1 MENILKIIL
10 NDMKGL
16 VRNKLAFVL
25 ALAVCVLPSL
35 YAWFNIYSNWD
46 PYGNTANVS
55 IAVASM
61 DEGYTDE
68 DGVYQNMG
76 DSVIDGLK
84 ENHNINWVFLDSDTE
99 AMEGVEA
106 GEYYA
111 AIVMGTDFSR
121 SMYNFAE
128 NGFEHPSV
136 TYYENQK
143 KNAIAAKITDSA
155 RGTVQNNI
163 NEEFIG
169 VVMDTM
175 TRSMN
180 GIAKDIEESEYVDH
194 LVEKLNF
201 VGDNL
206 QDYIDTLDGLMECNE
221 ELNET
226 LSSASGQ
233 VSSAGSKVG
242 STTSS
247 VKSAKQSADSTVA
260 NVEAQLDEL
269 VARTRT
275 ELSNA
280 SAHLSAENV
289 SAQDVKAAYSSMQS
303 AISAL
308 NSIQNVT
315 GGLGSLGSSSTNED
329 IRTLVGTMNELLGT
343 GMNTITTTPM
353 TDAQAEIVAAGMN
366 DGNKVLAKSLD
377 CVNAVIPIAD
387 KHLTAEVESVKQE
400 INSSYNSMISSLN
413 SMNAGLRDT
422 GIALNSFAGTIDAAN
437 ISVDELK
444 GLIVEAREEVLEI
457 VERLDMVDDSKQY
470 DELIRILS
478 TDPEVMSEFFSS
490 PVQMN
495 TVRVY
500 EIENYGS
507 GVTPFYTI
515 LALWVGA
522 TILVSI
528 LKVDVEDRKNLLN
541 VKPHELYLGRFFLFF
556 IMGQLQAAIVVLGD
570 IYLLGVQCLEPGKF
584 YLVAVFA
591 SFTFNL
597 FVYTMTVSFG
607 DIGKAFAVIVMIL
620 QIAGSS
626 GTYPIEILP
635 SFYQKLYIYFPFPYA
650 INAMR
655 ETIGGMYQNDYWKY
669 MGQLGIFVIVALVI
683 GLWVRLPFVRVK
695 HYVEKRM
702 RDTRMM

>member
-1 MENILKIIL
+1 MANILKIIS

-25 ALAVCVLPSL
+25 ALGVCVLPSL

-46 PYGNTANVS
+46 PYGNTSNIS
-55 IAVASM
+55 IAVASV
-61 DEGYTDE
+61 DEGYEDE

-76 DSVIDGLK
+76 DSVIEGLK

-99 AMEGVEA
+99 AIEGVEA
-106 GEYYA
+106 GDYYA
-111 AIVMGTDFSR
+111 AIVMGADFSR

-155 RGTVQNNI
+155 KGTVQNNI

-169 VVMDTM
+169 VVMDTA
-175 TRSMN
+175 TKSMN
-180 GIAKDIEESEYVDH
+180 DIAGDLEESEYVDN
-194 LVEKLNF
+194 LVEKLNY
-201 VGDNL
+201 VADNL

-221 ELNET
+221 NLNGT
-226 LSSASGQ
+226 LSSTSGQ

-242 STTSS
+242 SATGK
-247 VKSAKQSADSTVA
+247 VKSAKTSADQTVA

-269 VARTRT
+269 VARTTT
-275 ELSNA
+275 ELANA
-280 SAHLSAENV
+280 SAHLSTDNV
-289 SAQDVKAAYSSMQS
+289 SAQDVQSAYSSMQS
-303 AISAL
+303 AVASL
-308 NSIQNVT
+308 NSIKSVT
-315 GGLGSLGSSSTNED
+315 DGIGSLSGSSTNED
-329 IRTLVGTMNELLGT
+329 IANLVETMRDLIDT
-343 GMNTITTTPM
+343 GINNISTTPI
-353 TDAQAEIVAAGMN
+353 TEEHAARIAAGIN
-366 DGNKVLAKSLD
+366 DGGRVLAKSLD

-387 KHLTAEVESVKQE
+387 KHLTAEVESVKSE
-400 INSSYNSMISSLN
+400 INNSYNSMISSLN
-413 SMNAGLRDT
+413 SMNAGLQGT
-422 GIALNSFAGTIDAAN
+422 GIALDSLAETVNAAN
-437 ISVDELK
+437 ISVEELK
-444 GLIVEAREEVLEI
+444 SLLVDAREDVLQI
-457 VERLDMVDDSKQY
+457 VERLDSVDESERY

-495 TVRVY
+495 TVEVY
-500 EIENYGS
+500 AIENYGS

-528 LKVDVEDRKNLLN
+528 LKVDVEDKKDLVN
-541 VKPHELYLGRFFLFF
+541 VKPHELYFGRFFLFF
-556 IMGQLQAAIVVLGD
+556 IMGQLQTAIVVLGD
-570 IYLLGVQCLEPGKF
+570 IHLLGVQCLEPGKF

-626 GTYPIEILP
+626 GTFPIEILP
-635 SFYQKLYIYFPFPYA
+635 NFYRKLYIYFPFPYA
-650 INAMR
+650 IDAMR
-655 ETIGGMYQNDYWKY
+655 ETIGGMYQNDFWKY
-669 MGQLGIFVIVALVI
+669 MGQLGIFVIVALAI
-683 GLWVRLPFVRVK
+683 GLWVRLPFIRVN

-702 RDTRMM
+702 HDTRMM

>member
-1 MENILKIIL
+1 MTNILKIIS

-25 ALAVCVLPSL
+25 ALGVCVLPSL

-46 PYGNTANVS
+46 PYGSTSNIS

-61 DEGYTDE
+61 DEGYVDE

-76 DSVIDGLK
+76 DSVMDSLK
-84 ENHNINWVFLDSDTE
+84 ENSSINWVFLDSDAE
-99 AMEGVEA
+99 AIDGVEA
-106 GEYYA
+106 GDYYA
-111 AIVMGTDFSR
+111 AIVMGADFSR
-121 SMYNFAE
+121 DMFNFTE

-136 TYYENQK
+136 IYYENQK
-143 KNAIAAKITDSA
+143 KNAIAAKITDTA

-163 NEEFIG
+163 NEEFIS
-169 VVMDTM
+169 VVMDTA

-180 GIAKDIEESEYVDH
+180 GIAEDLEESEYVDS
-194 LVEKLNF
+194 LVEKLNY

-206 QDYIDTLDGLMECNE
+206 QDYIDTLDGLMECNA
-221 ELNET
+221 ELNGT
-226 LSSASGQ
+226 LSSTSGQ
-233 VSSAGSKVG
+233 VRSAGSKVG
-242 STTSS
+242 SATNE
-247 VKSAKQSADSTVA
+247 VKSAKTSADQAVA
-260 NVEAQLDEL
+260 NVEVQLDEL
-269 VARTRT
+269 VSRTRT
-275 ELSNA
+275 DLSNA
-280 SAHLSAENV
+280 SAYLSSDNV
-289 SAQDVKAAYSSMQS
+289 SAQEVKAAYTSMQS
-303 AISAL
+303 AVSSL
-308 NSIQNVT
+308 ESIKSVT
-315 GGLGSLGSSSTNED
+315 GNIGSLSGNYTNED
-329 IRTLVGTMNELLGT
+329 IETLVGTMSDLIDT
-343 GMNTITTTPM
+343 GLDTLSTILTS
-353 TDAQAEIVAAGMN
+353 DEHAERAAAGIN
-366 DGNKVLAKSLD
+366 DAGRVIAKSLD

-387 KHLTAEVESVKQE
+387 KYLTAEVENVKKE

-413 SMNAGLRDT
+413 SMNAGLQGT
-422 GIALNSFAGTIDAAN
+422 GVALSSLAETVDAAN

-444 GLIVEAREEVLEI
+444 SLIVDAREDVLQI
-457 VERLDMVDDSKQY
+457 VERLDSVDDSERY

-478 TDPEVMSEFFSS
+478 TDPDIMSEFFSS

-495 TVRVY
+495 TVEVY
-500 EIENYGS
+500 AIENYGS

-528 LKVDVEDRKNLLN
+528 LKVDVEDKKDLVN
-541 VKPHELYLGRFFLFF
+541 VKPYELYFGRFFLFF
-556 IMGQLQAAIVVLGD
+556 IMGQLQTIIVVLGD
-570 IYLLGVQCLEPGKF
+570 IHLLGVQCLEPGKF

-626 GTYPIEILP
+626 GTFPIEILP
-635 SFYQKLYIYFPFPYA
+635 NFYQKLYIYFPFPYA

-655 ETIGGMYQNDYWKY
+655 ETIGGMYQNDFWKY
-669 MGQLGIFVIVALVI
+669 MGQLGIFVIVALII
-683 GLWVRLPFVRVK
+683 GLWVRLPFIRVN

-702 RDTRMM
+702 RDTKMM